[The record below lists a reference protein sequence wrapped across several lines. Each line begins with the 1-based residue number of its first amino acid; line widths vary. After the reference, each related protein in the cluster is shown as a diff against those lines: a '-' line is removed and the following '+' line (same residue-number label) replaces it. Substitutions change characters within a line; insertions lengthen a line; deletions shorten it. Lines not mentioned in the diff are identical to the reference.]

1 MPTDIILAVFA
12 SGGFWA
18 FVQFLI
24 TRRDGRNEEI
34 MEISRQL
41 KELSERVSEN
51 QAILART
58 HILRFSDEISN
69 GIGHSLEYY
78 RQQLQDC
85 DTYQRFCETHP
96 NFRNSYTETA
106 SEHIQNT
113 YAKLLAKGEF
123 KMK

>member
-1 MPTDIILAVFA
+1 MPTDIIIAVFA

-34 MEISRQL
+34 KEISRQI

-69 GIGHSLEYY
+69 GVSHSLEYF

-85 DTYQRFCETHP
+85 DTYRRFCETHP